1 MKNDLLLLN
10 AKQLRTHSTD
20 TEQHLWYFLRAKR
33 LSGYKFK
40 RQYIIGRYIVDFI
53 CIEAKLV
60 IELDGSQHMDTIDY
74 DQKRT
79 QDLRNKGYR
88 VLRFWDNDVLQSIDS
103 VLQEILNLLTPSP

>member
-60 IELDGSQHMDTIDY
+60 IELDGSQHMGHY
-74 DQKRT
+74 Q
-79 QDLRNKGYR
+79 LRSKMYSGFAKQG
-88 VLRFWDNDVLQSIDS
+88 VSS
-103 VLQEILNLLTPSP
+103 VAILG